1 MVESVL
7 KREAKGKLFSR
18 VGSGV
23 DRVQPRIRRL
33 GARLPGRRSILG
45 SPFGS
50 ATVGS
55 WLWTR
60 DRMDRGLAASERVNT
75 HHDGLDEG
83 PARPWKARRYLQFD
97 TGRNRRSGRL
107 R

>member
-7 KREAKGKLFSR
+7 KRESKGKMFSG

-33 GARLPGRRSILG
+33 GTCLPGRCSILV
-45 SPFGS
+45 SSFGS
-50 ATVGS
+50 ATFGS
-55 WLWTR
+55 WLWAR
-60 DRMDRGLAASERVNT
+60 NRMDRGLVASEHVNR

-83 PARPWKARRYLQFD
+83 PARPSQARRYLQFD
-97 TGRNRRSGRL
+97 TGRNR
-107 R
+107 